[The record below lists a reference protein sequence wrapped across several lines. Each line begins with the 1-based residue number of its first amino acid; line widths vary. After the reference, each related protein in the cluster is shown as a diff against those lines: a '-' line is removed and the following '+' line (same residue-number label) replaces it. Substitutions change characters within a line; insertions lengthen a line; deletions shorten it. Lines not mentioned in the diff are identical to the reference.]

1 VEGIF
6 VMGDRYLGGRVYR
19 GRVGFEIRSIEA
31 VSGAAGDD
39 RVLDAS
45 ACGPHA
51 RIMDRLSR
59 LVLVRHGET
68 VGQSSIR
75 YYGAT
80 DVPLSELGRAQAR
93 ASAERIAGETIEAVW
108 ASTLSRSWEA
118 ARIIAPGRPVQLEG
132 DFREIHFG
140 RWEGLTAEE
149 IEAMDPDLHA
159 QWRSEGWD
167 FDFPEGE
174 PRSHFRMRIERGLG
188 RLRATGASSVLV
200 VAHKGVVRTLLELVA
215 GQTLA
220 PHLPD
225 LGGVVHAYRS
235 ASGEWSTGRV
245 ASDPRLGE
253 VPIGIAMG

>member
-1 VEGIF
+1 
-6 VMGDRYLGGRVYR
+6 
-19 GRVGFEIRSIEA
+19 
-31 VSGAAGDD
+31 
-39 RVLDAS
+39 
-45 ACGPHA
+45 
-51 RIMDRLSR
+51 MDRLSR

-93 ASAERIAGETIEAVW
+93 VSAERIPGETIEAVW

-132 DFREIHFG
+132 NFREIHFG
-140 RWEGLTAEE
+140 RWEGHTREE
-149 IEAMDPDLHA
+149 IESMDPDLHA
-159 QWRSEGWD
+159 QWQREGWD
-167 FDFPEGE
+167 FDFPDGE
-174 PRSHFRMRIERGLG
+174 PRAHFRMRIARGLE
-188 RLRATGASSVLV
+188 RMRATGVGAALV

-225 LGGVVHAYRS
+225 LGGVVHAYRDVTG
-235 ASGEWSTGRV
+235 AWSTGRV

-253 VPIGIAMG
+253 VPIGIAMD